1 MNRFFWPTAAMTALS
16 ALVSVG
22 YSITAVAQNGLGE
35 IYALYALSRSVALV
49 PAVGY
54 AIAKRSTTALAATA
68 LAMSLIQLIDAW
80 IGSVQHDSAKT
91 FGPLAFAIINFA
103 LLALFM
109 RGNKH
114 PQGASS

>member
-16 ALVSVG
+16 VFVSAG
-22 YSITAVAQNGLGE
+22 YSIAAVAQHGSGN

-54 AIAKRSTTALAATA
+54 AIAKRSIAAIASTA
-68 LAMSLIQLIDAW
+68 LAMSILQFIDAW
-80 IGSVQHDSAKT
+80 IGRVQHDPAKT
-91 FGPLAFAIINFA
+91 FGPLAFAVLNFF
-103 LLALFM
+103 LLALLL

-114 PQGASS
+114 MQGASR